1 MINREEI
8 SKNIQRLLQGYADT
22 SNDIKVTIRTPKEV
36 DVYIDGELFNT
47 YLIEEKKFKNNI
59 VQSRKKDDDFKITII
74 LSRDDLAERKSQYIG
89 ALPRPLYHLTLPMA
103 TAKKAARRR
112 RFSRKAVFLTS
123 STRWG

>member
-74 LSRDDLAERKSQYIG
+74 LSRDDLAERKSQYIVNLLH
-89 ALPRPLYHLTLPMA
+89 A
-103 TAKKAARRR
+103 
-112 RFSRKAVFLTS
+112 
-123 STRWG
+123 